1 MNLKF
6 NSHETIENIFL
17 KKEKFNKDSK
27 ILIIDTNDYVSLFDL
42 AEEVYDGKI
51 LVLTNFIKDLKEKV
65 REFGFQKNIISITKK
80 SYYNI
85 KKEVLDFIIWV
96 SIDLRKRDIL
106 EDLSLTYKFLKDEGK
121 LYLLFDKEMKLLEE
135 FKIKLLHKA
144 DINETIGIL
153 EKIGF
158 KKPFYEKTYAGRELS
173 VYVIIAKKKEE
184 FINPFEEII

>member
-1 MNLKF
+1 MNWKL
-6 NSHETIENIFL
+6 NSHETIEGIFL

-27 ILIIDTNDYVSLFDL
+27 ILIIDPTDYVPLFDL
-42 AEEVYDGKI
+42 AENLFDGKI
-51 LVLTNFIKDLKEKV
+51 IVLTNLIKDFKEKV
-65 REFGFQKNIISITKK
+65 KEFGFQKNIIPITKK

-85 KKEVLDFIIWV
+85 KKDVLDAIIWV
-96 SIDLRKRDIL
+96 SIDLRKSNIL

-135 FKIKLLHKA
+135 FKVKLLHKA

-158 KKPFYEKTYAGRELS
+158 KKPFYEKSYAGSTLS
-173 VYVIIAKKKEE
+173 VYVIIAKKKEI
-184 FINPFEEII
+184 FINPFEEKI